1 MEKYLIITL
10 ISFLIN
16 LPVGVLV
23 AGTKQIWLRLLYIH
37 LPVPALFI
45 LRKTWQ
51 LEKQFIAVIILFA
64 VLGLL
69 GGKRLHKRREPPL

>member
-1 MEKYLIITL
+1 M
-10 ISFLIN
+10 
-16 LPVGVLV
+16 GVLV
-23 AGTKQIWLRLLYIH
+23 AGTKQIWLRVLYIH
-37 LPVPALFI
+37 LPVPVLFI

-69 GGKRLHKRREPPL
+69 AGKRLHKRRESPL